1 MLKKST
7 RVLTMLVLLLA
18 TPSAFADDDLAEVDQ
33 NCLDAWNAEEYIKV
47 GFHCKAGVKRDG
59 PISQYVWGLSKR
71 KKKPTAKSNR
81 EAHRLLLLSAEQGDA
96 PANTALGRLYQT
108 GQGVDR
114 DFCKAEAYFGEAAK
128 AGDLPAHR
136 LLGESLLAGL
146 CSNEQDYEGALPFL
160 MKCANYDAETRGL
173 IGITVISA
181 QNDYIEGRSWLK
193 AAELGGSTDENILG
207 ALGVIDDMLKPD
219 AMARSEARVEAIVAD
234 VAANP
239 VDCKGP

>member
-1 MLKKST
+1 MFRKPK
-7 RVLTMLVLLLA
+7 RVLTMAVLLLA
-18 TPSAFADDDLAEVDQ
+18 TPSAFAEDDVAEIDR

-71 KKKPTAKSNR
+71 KKNTKAKSNR
-81 EAHRLLLLSAEQGDA
+81 EAHRLLTLSAEQGYA
-96 PANTALGRLYQT
+96 PANTAIGRLYQT

-146 CSNEQDYEGALPFL
+146 CNDEQDYEAALPFL

-181 QNDYIEGRSWLK
+181 QNDYVEGRSWLK
-193 AAELGGSTDENILG
+193 AATLGGSEDENIAG
-207 ALGVIDDMLKPD
+207 ALGVIDGFLEPD
-219 AMARSEARVEAIVAD
+219 DLARSDARVEAIVAD
-234 VAANP
+234 AAANP
-239 VDCKGP
+239 VDCAGP